1 MVSRRILTQYVL
13 LALVWGSSFF
23 FVDIGLQELAPT
35 QVVLARLA
43 IGAMV
48 LAIVCLVSRQRLPRG
63 RSVWAHLFVVAML
76 LCVVPF
82 LLFAW
87 AQQHVPSSVAS
98 IVNATTPLM
107 TMAVALLALPSERPD
122 RWKVGGLGVGF
133 IGILFVLDPFGGFDG
148 RTGPLG
154 YLACL
159 GATFSYGIAF
169 VYMRRF
175 ISPRGM
181 SALPVATTQVGMAA
195 LVMLILSPFITN
207 QPFVISPTVVAS
219 MLTLGAFG
227 TGLAYV
233 WNASIVAGWGATVA
247 STVTYIAPVVGITL
261 GILVLGEDL
270 AWYQPIGAVVVVL
283 GILVSQR
290 RLPQLR
296 RPTTTLSAGPANQSE
311 VQQGSAVYFGVGHHA
326 QPKHSNKSEAGQQ
339 H

>member
-1 MVSRRILTQYVL
+1 MSRRTLAQYVM

-23 FVDIGLQELAPT
+23 FIDIGLQELAPT
-35 QVVLARLA
+35 QVVLARLM
-43 IGAMV
+43 IGAVV
-48 LAIVCLVSRQRLPRG
+48 LAVICLVRRQRLPRG
-63 RSVWAHLFVVAML
+63 RSIWEHLFVVAML

-98 IVNATTPLM
+98 IINATTPLM

-133 IGILFVLDPFGGFDG
+133 IGILLVLDPFSGLDG
-148 RTGPLG
+148 DIGPLG

-159 GATFSYGIAF
+159 GATLSYGIAF

-175 ISPRGM
+175 VSPRGFPPV
-181 SALPVATTQVGMAA
+181 PVATAQVGMAA
-195 LVMLILSPFITN
+195 IVMATVSPLVAN
-207 QPFVISPTVVAS
+207 QPFTVSPAVVVS
-219 MLTLGAFG
+219 MFALGALG

-233 WNASIVAGWGATVA
+233 WNASIVAEWGATVG
-247 STVTYIAPVVGITL
+247 STVTYVAPVIGITL
-261 GILVLGEDL
+261 GVVVLGENL

-290 RLPQLR
+290 RLPQVR
-296 RPTTTLSAGPANQSE
+296 RLLPRR
-311 VQQGSAVYFGVGHHA
+311 
-326 QPKHSNKSEAGQQ
+326 
-339 H
+339 